1 MNSAL
6 HVIKYNDNVMAS
18 KRGLLDL
25 GVIVA
30 SATAGYYFYSRNEF
44 WFGQPNN
51 PDDATRNPSD
61 FNKTLAAMQEI
72 QKQEKNETAQQ
83 EPTDN
88 DVMQWI
94 KSEIMKW

>member
-1 MNSAL
+1 
-6 HVIKYNDNVMAS
+6 MAS

-51 PDDATRNPSD
+51 PDATRNTSD
-61 FNKTLAAMQEI
+61 FNKTLAAMQDI
-72 QKQEKNETAQQ
+72 QKQEKNETAQK
-83 EPTDN
+83 EPTEN

>member
-30 SATAGYYFYSRNEF
+30 SATAGYYFYS
-44 WFGQPNN
+44 
-51 PDDATRNPSD
+51 
-61 FNKTLAAMQEI
+61 
-72 QKQEKNETAQQ
+72 
-83 EPTDN
+83 
-88 DVMQWI
+88 
-94 KSEIMKW
+94 